1 MVMLLKKR
9 TQDLNNEYPVGLGN
23 PGRNYSET
31 KHNFGFW
38 VLNRF
43 TEKRLLTF
51 QAGKGDYLLAKK
63 GDLICVKP
71 TSFMNN
77 SGMPVL
83 DVKQFFKVEPEQ
95 FLVVYDDIDLP
106 LGTIRFRDGG
116 GTGGHK
122 GIESI
127 IYQTQNEKFNRLRIG
142 IATDDDMRPAERYVL
157 SPFRDEQKE
166 SVNEMIEKACEGIEY
181 YLSHDI
187 KETMNQFNEKT
198 KKKGV
203 DE

>member
-1 MVMLLKKR
+1 MNIL
-9 TQDLNNEYPVGLGN
+9 VGLGN
-23 PGRNYSET
+23 PGRKYSDT

-43 TEKRLLTF
+43 AEKRSLTF

-63 GDLICVKP
+63 GNLICVKP

-203 DE
+203 DG

>member
-1 MVMLLKKR
+1 MNIL
-9 TQDLNNEYPVGLGN
+9 VGLGN
-23 PGRNYSET
+23 PGRKYSDT

-43 TEKRLLTF
+43 AEKRSLTF

-63 GDLICVKP
+63 GDLICIKP

-127 IYQTQNEKFNRLRIG
+127 IYQAQNEKFNRLRIG
-142 IATDDDMRPAERYVL
+142 IATDDDMKPAERYVL

-203 DE
+203 DG

>member
-1 MVMLLKKR
+1 
-9 TQDLNNEYPVGLGN
+9 
-23 PGRNYSET
+23 
-31 KHNFGFW
+31 
-38 VLNRF
+38 
-43 TEKRLLTF
+43 
-51 QAGKGDYLLAKK
+51 
-63 GDLICVKP
+63 
-71 TSFMNN
+71 
-77 SGMPVL
+77 MPVL
-83 DVKQFFKVEPEQ
+83 DIKQFFKVESNQ

-127 IYQTQNEKFNRLRIG
+127 IFQTQSENFNRLRIG
-142 IATDDDMRPAERYVL
+142 IATEDNMIPAERYVL
-157 SPFRDEQKE
+157 NPFRAGQKNI
-166 SVNEMIEKACEGIEY
+166 VKDMIEKACEGIEY

-203 DE
+203 DG

>member
-1 MVMLLKKR
+1 MNIL
-9 TQDLNNEYPVGLGN
+9 VGLGN
-23 PGRNYSET
+23 PGRKYSDT

-43 TEKRLLTF
+43 AEKRSLTF
-51 QAGKGDYLLAKK
+51 EAGKGDYLLAKK
-63 GDLICVKP
+63 GDLICIKP

-95 FLVVYDDIDLP
+95 FLVVHDDIDLP

-181 YLSHDI
+181 YLSHNI

-203 DE
+203 DG

>member
-1 MVMLLKKR
+1 MNIL
-9 TQDLNNEYPVGLGN
+9 VGLGN
-23 PGRNYSET
+23 PGRKYSDT

-43 TEKRLLTF
+43 AEKRSLTF
-51 QAGKGDYLLAKK
+51 QAGKGDYILAKK
-63 GDLICVKP
+63 GDLICIKP

-181 YLSHDI
+181 YLYHDI

-203 DE
+203 DG

>member
-1 MVMLLKKR
+1 MNIL
-9 TQDLNNEYPVGLGN
+9 VGLGN
-23 PGRNYSET
+23 PGRKYSDT

-43 TEKRLLTF
+43 TEKRSLIF

-63 GDLICVKP
+63 GDLICIKP

-77 SGMPVL
+77 SGISIL
-83 DVKQFFKVEPEQ
+83 DVKQFFKVEPNQ
-95 FLVVYDDIDLP
+95 LLVVYDDIDLP

-127 IYQTQNEKFNRLRIG
+127 MYQLQSEDFNRLRMG
-142 IATDDDMRPAERYVL
+142 IATDDLMRPSEKYVL
-157 SPFRDEQKE
+157 SPFNKE
-166 SVNEMIEKACEGIEY
+166 DSKLINESS
-181 YLSHDI
+181 L
-187 KETMNQFNEKT
+187 
-198 KKKGV
+198 KKLGS
-203 DE
+203 

>member
-1 MVMLLKKR
+1 MTLVI
-9 TQDLNNEYPVGLGN
+9 GLGN
-23 PGRNYSET
+23 PGVEYGNT

-38 VLNRF
+38 VIDQLIQNRSL
-43 TEKRLLTF
+43 KYKS
-51 QAGKGDYLLAKK
+51 GKGDYLYAKS
-63 GDLICVKP
+63 GNLIFAKP
-71 TSFMNN
+71 TTFMNN
-77 SGMPVL
+77 SGIAAGEICRYFNISNK
-83 DVKQFFKVEPEQ
+83 DVIII
-95 FLVVYDDIDLP
+95 YDDIDLP

-127 IYQTQNEKFNRLRIG
+127 IYQAQNEKFNRLRIG
-142 IATDDDMRPAERYVL
+142 IAKDDDMRPAERYVL
-157 SPFRDEQKE
+157 SPFRNEQKE

-203 DE
+203 DG

>member
-1 MVMLLKKR
+1 MNIL
-9 TQDLNNEYPVGLGN
+9 VGLGN
-23 PGRNYSET
+23 PGRKYSDT

-43 TEKRLLTF
+43 AEKRSLTF
-51 QAGKGDYLLAKK
+51 QAGKGDYILAKK
-63 GDLICVKP
+63 GDLICIKP

-95 FLVVYDDIDLP
+95 FLVVHDDIDLP

-203 DE
+203 DG

>member
-1 MVMLLKKR
+1 MYIL
-9 TQDLNNEYPVGLGN
+9 VGLGN
-23 PGRNYSET
+23 PGRKYSDT

-43 TEKRLLTF
+43 TKKRSLKF

-63 GDLICVKP
+63 GDLICIKP

-77 SGMPVL
+77 SGISIL
-83 DVKQFFKVEPEQ
+83 DVKQFFKVELHQ
-95 FLVVYDDIDLP
+95 LLVVYDDIDLP
-106 LGTIRFRDGG
+106 LGTIRFRDSG

-127 IYQTQNEKFNRLRIG
+127 IYQIQSEKFNRLRIG
-142 IATDDDMRPAERYVL
+142 IATEDEMWPAERYVL
-157 SPFRDEQKE
+157 NPFRDEQKE
-166 SVNEMIEKACEGIEY
+166 IVNDMIEKACEGIEY

-187 KETMNQFNEKT
+187 REAMNQFNEKT

-203 DE
+203 NE

>member
-1 MVMLLKKR
+1 MKIL
-9 TQDLNNEYPVGLGN
+9 VGLGN
-23 PGRNYSET
+23 PGRKYSDT

-38 VLNRF
+38 VLNQF
-43 TEKRLLTF
+43 AEKRSLIF

-63 GDLICVKP
+63 GDLICIKP

-106 LGTIRFRDGG
+106 LGTIRFKDGG

-122 GIESI
+122 GLESI

-203 DE
+203 DG

>member
-1 MVMLLKKR
+1 MNIL
-9 TQDLNNEYPVGLGN
+9 VGLGN
-23 PGRNYSET
+23 PGRKYADT

-43 TEKRLLTF
+43 AEKRSLTF

-63 GDLICVKP
+63 GDIICIKP

-77 SGMPVL
+77 SGIPVL
-83 DVKQFFKVEPEQ
+83 EVKQFFKAEQGQ
-95 FLVVYDDIDLP
+95 FLVMYDDIDLP

-127 IYQTQNEKFNRLRIG
+127 IYQTRSEKFNRLRIG
-142 IATDDDMRPAERYVL
+142 VATEDEMRPAERFVL
-157 SPFRDEQKE
+157 SPFKEGQKE
-166 SVNEMIEKACEGIEY
+166 IVNEMIEKACEGIEY
-181 YLSHDI
+181 YLSHDMM
-187 KETMNQFNEKT
+187 ETMNKFNEKT
-198 KKKGV
+198 TKKGV
-203 DE
+203 NE